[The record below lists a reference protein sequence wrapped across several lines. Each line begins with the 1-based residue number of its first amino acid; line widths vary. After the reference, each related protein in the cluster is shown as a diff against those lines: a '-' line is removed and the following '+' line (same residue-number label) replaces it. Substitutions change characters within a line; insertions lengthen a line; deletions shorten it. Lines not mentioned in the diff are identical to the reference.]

1 MDEILQK
8 VKNQL
13 EAAKLEAV
21 PKRPPKKKQFKPK
34 SKNEPALNN
43 SPIKKSIGT
52 FGTAQRTLF
61 PHKKPLVDYISSPDQ
76 PPKVLGGYISKLPR
90 ELPKPS
96 SQDPVQPLNP
106 NYNLNKKKTPAPII
120 SAKPYKPAKIAKSNL
135 KIPEKPIEYKVSEE
149 IDQIMHSVS
158 TADTEFEEFFKAK
171 QIWTESLQKNIEENP
186 NLNKIVFPEA
196 TSLYNKAENAE
207 KIKKEKFPGPGTYLP
222 NYSIIEH
229 GIKGVKFAKG
239 PRMPEQKAIETLPL
253 FPNYDLVLKTPAGFR
268 YVPESE
274 KTPQQLLKEAED
286 EEREAMRSIL
296 YKMQNFEIPESQKQR
311 IVGGVIS
318 PYVEPVPSRFVN
330 DRLGPGKYDPNF
342 YSIEPDIWGNVKY
355 NEPMIEEEVNRFI
368 GPGPGHYLRD
378 EESEKNII
386 GGFIPE
392 SPRSKS
398 PVTDI
403 RPPLDPNFDFLKPK
417 IPSAHIDPEGFTKP
431 TEINPIGPG
440 KYTPSYTLVEK
451 RSDIDV
457 LPFVQTKEKPEIP
470 DDRHPLFINE
480 SQTKPGIPGFLYK
493 DPVQIVPAHLP
504 DSYFAP
510 EQWKFYDRNEE
521 IRFDRAPQI
530 SFAPTPYENFPEYEK
545 DQEILARINLKLRG
559 EWNNPTVGSYD
570 PDPITTRVP
579 AYDFGKVTSRDPT
592 YSEDIQDDDKE
603 GDILILNPEKKYK
616 VPMLVNMEK
625 STGRDTIEN
634 EDEYE
639 TELLL
644 DPKFEVLQKKVPMF
658 VNMGKNLGRL
668 EKIEEEDEHLI
679 LEPNYEVG
687 KKRII
692 SLVNMEKQPAREP
705 EVLEAEE
712 MVVVEEKII
721 SKKPP
726 RSGVNMKKM
735 TGREEEAVFEEDI
748 VIVGQPEGVVEKV
761 KKNIQVPNF
770 SKMTGR
776 YEEKEPDLEC
786 EVQTDQHALIN
797 YENLY
802 KAVDPEPR
810 GVNFKR
816 FIGRSEE
823 IVEDLSDV
831 PFVHTGK
838 KY

>member
-8 VKNQL
+8 VKIQL
-13 EAAKLEAV
+13 EAAKIEAL
-21 PKRPPKKKQFKPK
+21 PKRPPQRKQSNPKPK
-34 SKNEPALNN
+34 PDKEPVINN

-61 PHKKPLVDYISSPDQ
+61 PNKKPLVDYIPSPDH

-90 ELPKPS
+90 TLPKPS
-96 SQDPVQPLNP
+96 NQDPVQPLNP

-120 SAKPYKPAKIAKSNL
+120 SSKPYKPAQVPKPNL
-135 KIPEKPIEYKVSEE
+135 KIPEKSTEYKVSEE

-158 TADTEFEEFFKAK
+158 TADSEFEEFFKAK
-171 QIWTESLQKNIEENP
+171 QVWTESLQKNIEMNP
-186 NLNKIVFPEA
+186 DLNNIVFPEA
-196 TSLYNKAENAE
+196 SNLYIKPENFE
-207 KIKKEKFPGPGTYLP
+207 KKKKEKFPGPGTYLP
-222 NYSIIEH
+222 NYSVVER
-229 GIKGVKFAKG
+229 GVQGVKFAKG

-286 EEREAMRSIL
+286 EEREAMKSIL
-296 YKMQNFEIPESQKQR
+296 YKMQNFELPESQKQR
-311 IVGGVIS
+311 TLGGVIS

-342 YSIEPDIWGNVKY
+342 YSVDPDIWGNVKY
-355 NEPMIEEEVNRFI
+355 AEPMLEEEVNRFI
-368 GPGPGHYLRD
+368 NPGPGHYLRND
-378 EESEKNII
+378 EEKNIV

-431 TEINPIGPG
+431 SEINPIGPG

-457 LPFVQTKEKPEIP
+457 LPFIQTKEKPEIP

-480 SQTKPGIPGFLYK
+480 SQTRAGIPGFVYK
-493 DPVQIVPAHLP
+493 DPVQIIPAHLP

-510 EQWKFYDRNEE
+510 EQWKFYDRNEQ

-530 SFAPTPYENFPEYEK
+530 SFAPTPYENFAEYEK
-545 DQEILARINLKLRG
+545 DQEILSRINMKLRG
-559 EWNNPTVGSYD
+559 EWNTPTVGSYD
-570 PDPITTRVP
+570 PDPIAARVP
-579 AYDFGKVTSRDPT
+579 AYDFGKATSRDPT
-592 YSEDIQDDDKE
+592 YSEDIQDEDKE

-616 VPMLVNMEK
+616 VPMLVNMDK
-625 STGRDTIEN
+625 STGRETEEN
-634 EDEYE
+634 EGEYE

-644 DPKFEVLQKKVPMF
+644 NPKFEVIQKKVPMF

-679 LEPNYEVG
+679 LEPNYEIG
-687 KKRII
+687 KKRIV
-692 SLVNMEKQPAREP
+692 SLVNMEKQVAREP
-705 EVLEAEE
+705 EVLEPEE
-712 MVVVEEKII
+712 MIIVEEEIR
-721 SKKPP
+721 KKPV
-726 RSGVNMKKM
+726 RSAVDMKKM
-735 TGREEEAVFEEDI
+735 TGRGEEVNFEEDVI
-748 VIVGQPEGVVEKV
+748 IVGQPEGVAEKV
-761 KKNIQVPNF
+761 KKNIRVPNF

-776 YEEKEPDLEC
+776 HEEKEPDLEC
-786 EVQTDQHALIN
+786 EVPTDQHAIIN

-802 KAVDPEPR
+802 KAVDAEPR
-810 GVNFKR
+810 GVNFER
-816 FIGRSEE
+816 FKGRSQE
-823 IVEDLSDV
+823 IVEDLSEV
-831 PFVHTGK
+831 AFVYTGK